1 MKINPEKN
9 FIECLLHGDAKP
21 LGNDRVGI
29 VLSDLGKKKFLLVNI
44 SPHLMSEYYTLF
56 EDGAV
61 LNVQSINDLLIKE
74 YKRPERGI
82 KHLIIED
89 AGYVR
94 AKFVFEN
101 GEKIQVQPDDAIYM
115 AVKGGLKI
123 LVESSLL
130 DEVEENI
137 SPIKSKKL
145 NGKMEKRLLSMPGD
159 FNVVSTSCGGW
170 GCLKKD

>member
-1 MKINPEKN
+1 MKINPEKDY
-9 FIECLLHGDAKP
+9 FECILHGDAKP

-29 VLSDLGKKKFLLVNI
+29 ILSDLGKKKFLLLSI

-56 EDGAV
+56 KDGAV
-61 LNVQSINDLLIKE
+61 LNIQSVNDLLIKE

-101 GEKIQVQPDDAIYM
+101 GEKNQVQPDDAIYM

-123 LVESSLL
+123 FVESSLL
-130 DEVEENI
+130 EEI
-137 SPIKSKKL
+137 EEKVSPMESKKL
-145 NGKMEKRLLSMPGD
+145 YKKMQERLFLMPDD
-159 FNVVSTSCGGW
+159 FSLEETCCGW
-170 GCLKKD
+170 NIAKKN

>member
-1 MKINPEKN
+1 MKINPKKN
-9 FIECLLHGDAKP
+9 FIECILCGDARP

-29 VLSDLGKKKFLLVNI
+29 VLSDLDKKIFLLLSI

-56 EDGAV
+56 KDGAV

-123 LVESSLL
+123 FVESSLL
-130 DEVEENI
+130 DEIEEKVL
-137 SPIKSKKL
+137 PIESKKL
-145 NGKMEKRLLSMPGD
+145 YRKMQERLFLKPDD
-159 FNVVSTSCGGW
+159 FSLVETCCGW
-170 GCLKKD
+170 NIAKKN